1 MSCTRSRYSERPDG
15 SVVSCSVSGD
25 LPVAELIDGAC
36 AVLRA
41 YKHDAIAA
49 RAEDKLAG
57 HGRLPT
63 IVVVGEIKRG
73 KSLLVSALIG
83 HDGVAVDDVEN
94 STAVATRFI
103 AADDDYPEVTAEL
116 VFPDGRR
123 RIDRA
128 ELAEWITTEGRYV
141 TDPTID
147 ALPVAAVVPIASPRL
162 SAVSIVDTPG
172 IGGLDPRHAAL
183 AMQSAEQAAVLV
195 LVCEASTPLTQ
206 PEMRFLRDSAA
217 GVENVVV
224 VVTKTDKNLTRWE
237 QIVAENQRAIAEH
250 LGREIPVVAVSS
262 VRALA
267 AAALATSPAR
277 DRALACS
284 GVPALWSLLEQRVAA
299 ARHWPEADALRCA
312 LDGLRLVERGI
323 TAELAAVR
331 DGEAAIPDLT
341 AEIERLRGLKDEAQ
355 QWEQHLQRDL
365 TLARQRAVM
374 RLDEELARVRE
385 DWTTRINKSSMQVL
399 RRSPQVF
406 TAQIQAD
413 LLDAMATTAQVFL
426 DDLEPIVTELFADR
440 EQWEHIREITVA
452 ALQTEP
458 LVTGEVGSKRQGLLD
473 PSVLTMGMIGT
484 TMLGAVIGAGAIAGV
499 AWVAVNLGF
508 KAMRTGK
515 TNLLTWLRET
525 VATVRT
531 AATRMLEAA
540 MATTRPE
547 IVLRRRKHLQDR
559 ITELQQRIDEAT
571 RSAQADAATRTASIE
586 RLEKNLRITRAR
598 ITPIETALTATTAGA
613 A

>member
-1 MSCTRSRYSERPDG
+1 MTD
-15 SVVSCSVSGD
+15 
-25 LPVAELIDGAC
+25 LIDGAC
-36 AVLRA
+36 KVLRA
-41 YKHDAIAA
+41 YKQDEVAA
-49 RAEDKLAG
+49 RAERKLADT
-57 HGRLPT
+57 GRPSS

-83 HDGVAVDDVEN
+83 RDGAALDDVEH
-94 STAVATRFI
+94 STAVATRFV
-103 AADDDYPEVTAEL
+103 AATDDFSEGTAEL

-123 RIDRA
+123 RIDRT
-128 ELAEWITTEGRYV
+128 ELGEWITTGGRYV
-141 TDPTID
+141 NDPTVE
-147 ALPVAAVVPIASPRL
+147 ALPVAAIVPIASGQL
-162 SAVSIVDTPG
+162 TTATVVDTPG
-172 IGGLDPRHAAL
+172 IGGLDPRHAAM
-183 AMQSAEQAAVLV
+183 AARSADRAAVLV
-195 LVCEASTPLTQ
+195 LVCDASTPLTE
-206 PEMRFLRDSAA
+206 PEMRFLRESAA
-217 GVENVVV
+217 GVENVLV
-224 VVTKTDKNLTRWE
+224 VVTKTDKNLTRWQ
-237 QIVAENQRAIAEH
+237 QIVAENRRAITEH
-250 LGREIPVVAVSS
+250 VGRDIPVVAVSS

-267 AAALATSPAR
+267 ATALPPSPLR
-277 DRALACS
+277 DRSLACS
-284 GVPALWSLLEQRVAA
+284 GIPTLWTMLDERVAA
-299 ARHWPEADALRCA
+299 ARHRPEADALRVA
-312 LDGLRLVERGI
+312 LDGLRRIETHI
-323 TAELAAVR
+323 TDELAVVR
-331 DGEAAIPDLT
+331 DGESAIPDLT
-341 AEIERLRGLKDEAQ
+341 AERDRLKGLKDEAQ

-365 TLARQRAVM
+365 TLARQRAVT

-426 DDLEPIVTELFADR
+426 DDLEKIVTDLFDDPQ
-440 EQWEHIREITVA
+440 QWDHIREITLD

-525 VATVRT
+525 LATVRT
-531 AATRMLEAA
+531 VTTRMLEAA

-559 ITELQQRIDEAT
+559 ITDLQTRIDEAK
-571 RSAQADAATRTASIE
+571 RAAQADAATRTANIE

-598 ITPIETALTATTAGA
+598 ITPIETALTGGA

>member
-1 MSCTRSRYSERPDG
+1 MSPDP
-15 SVVSCSVSGD
+15 SVAD
-25 LPVAELIDGAC
+25 LIAGAC
-36 AVLRA
+36 KVLRA
-41 YKHDAIAA
+41 YKHDEVAD
-49 RAEDKLAG
+49 RAERKLADT
-57 HGRLPT
+57 GRPAS

-83 HDGVAVDDVEN
+83 RDGAALDDVER
-94 STAVATRFI
+94 STAVATRFVT
-103 AADDDYPEVTAEL
+103 ATDDFPEGTAEL

-123 RIDRA
+123 RIDHA
-128 ELAEWITTEGRYV
+128 ELGEWITTGGRYV
-141 TDPTID
+141 QDPTVE
-147 ALPVAAVVPIASPRL
+147 ALPVAAVVPIASDKL
-162 SAVSIVDTPG
+162 TNASVVDTPG
-172 IGGLDPRHAAL
+172 IGGLDPRHAAM
-183 AMQSAEQAAVLV
+183 AAHSADRAAVLV
-195 LVCEASTPLTQ
+195 LVCDASTPLTE
-206 PEMRFLRDSAA
+206 PEMRFLRESAT
-217 GVENVVV
+217 GVENVLV
-224 VVTKTDKNLTRWE
+224 VVTKTDKNLTRGE
-237 QIVAENQRAIAEH
+237 QIVAENRRAVAEH
-250 LGREIPVVAVSS
+250 VGRDIPVVAVSS

-267 AAALATSPAR
+267 ATALPRSPVR
-277 DRALACS
+277 ERSLACS
-284 GVPALWSLLEQRVAA
+284 GLPGLWGMLDERVAA
-299 ARHWPEADALRCA
+299 ARHRPEADALRVA
-312 LDGLRLVERGI
+312 LDGLRRIETGI
-323 TAELAAVR
+323 SDELSVVR
-331 DGEAAIPDLT
+331 DGESAIPDLT
-341 AEIERLRGLKDEAQ
+341 AEMERLEGLKDEAQ

-365 TLARQRAVM
+365 TLARQRAIT

-426 DDLEPIVTELFADR
+426 DDLEKIVTDLFDDPQ
-440 EQWEHIREITVA
+440 QWEHIREITLE
-452 ALQTEP
+452 ALQTDP

-499 AWVAVNLGF
+499 AWVAINLGF

-525 VATVRT
+525 LATVRT
-531 AATRMLEAA
+531 VTTRMLEAA

-559 ITELQQRIDEAT
+559 ITELQKRIDEAK
-571 RSAQADAATRTASIE
+571 RAAQADAATRTANIE

-598 ITPIETALTATTAGA
+598 ITPIDTALRGGAT
-613 A
+613 